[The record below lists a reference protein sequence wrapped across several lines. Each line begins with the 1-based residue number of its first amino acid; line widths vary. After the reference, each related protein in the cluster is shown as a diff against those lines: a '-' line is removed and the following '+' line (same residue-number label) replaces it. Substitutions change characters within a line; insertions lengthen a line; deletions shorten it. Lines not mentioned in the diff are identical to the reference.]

1 MKTAALNNWLDAWG
15 YLQEAGNLH
24 RAGKVPG
31 SHPYAREIDDLLD
44 PNGDIRARAVFDVDG
59 VPTVC
64 FLAKDSRTSKKAI
77 LDGIRER
84 IWNQNLVSIV
94 LVVDQESAQA
104 LPVSGRKADA
114 VSLSRDEANPLGPFS
129 SADVQSGTVFADHP
143 EWFSAENRVD
153 QVLLRSLKVMVDVL
167 QKQGLTKTDA
177 QLLMA
182 QVMFVSYLEHRG
194 IIGDQYR
201 TEHGVEPLSTLVA
214 AKNPAGIV
222 KLLRQLKKDFNGD
235 LLEPGERL
243 DRFWNGLSP
252 ASLQSLHGF
261 LKRDDLESGQL
272 SFWRYDFRF
281 IPVELISGIYESFLS
296 EDKKEVG
303 AFYTPRHLAMLAVDL
318 ALEGSEDVLKERIYD
333 GACGSGILL
342 TTAFRRLIGHAQGC
356 RDRTLTFAERVELL
370 ERSIFGSDLNLSA
383 CRVTAFSLYLSVLE
397 GLAPADLATLAAEG
411 KAKLPKLVG
420 KNLRGGEV
428 DGDFFDVSNPRAKRP
443 TCTVFL
449 SNPPWVEPP
458 KAVSL
463 SSDTWARANG
473 LDLPRRQTA
482 AAFVFRAKQC
492 LAPNGKVCFILPV
505 SLLAAPSSKEFMRD
519 LLEQYRVDKLIN
531 FGDVRKLLF
540 SSARQPTMVMVAK
553 PRQEDQFGPVRDE
566 QIDYWTPKADVSLAF
581 GRLTVHGADRSQ
593 IRAQSL
599 SYSNEL
605 LTTLFWGNTHDVA
618 MISQQRLKGTL
629 GTLLKRDGWTSMKG
643 FHVLD
648 SSVEEPASSQPLAVI
663 PFLDARSFS
672 STGSILDRDVLR
684 PFPTAK
690 WPTVARIPPAM
701 LNAFQ
706 APRIVFTDGLAKD
719 RRVCAAY
726 SSASFCFTSSI
737 GVITAPQGQARLLR
751 FIAFYLQSDIARYFL
766 LMTAYQI
773 AFERER
779 VSLNDLKALPFVAPD
794 AHRDPKAATAI
805 VKKLTDLLA
814 AIEAKSPILH
824 GDLYATKRQEAE
836 DLLAD
841 YFELSPQQYARIRE
855 IGALVVDSIQPG
867 TISDLKTELHRRPSY
882 SEVQEYAKT
891 LSSELRA
898 WQQAAGGIGSIEAD
912 LAFNAVGA
920 RGPIGVVRMKPN
932 KAAQSK
938 IETAESNKAVRALVD
953 ELRSNDLLPAS
964 WGECL
969 YVMGDIIIR
978 HGNNIYLAKPF
989 ISRFWMT
996 GSAQRDA
1003 ERIVRYARGMEN
1015 S

>member
-15 YLQEAGNLH
+15 YLQDAGNLH

-64 FLAKDSRTSKKAI
+64 FLAKDSRTSKKAA
-77 LDGIRER
+77 LDAIRER
-84 IWNQNLVSIV
+84 IWNQNLISIV

-104 LPVSGRKADA
+104 LPVSNRKADA
-114 VSLSRDEANPLGPFS
+114 VSLGRDEANPLSPFS
-129 SADVQSGTVFADHP
+129 SADVQSGSVFADHP

-201 TEHGVEPLSTLVA
+201 IEHDVEPLSALVA
-214 AKNPAGIV
+214 AKDAAGII

-318 ALEGSEDVLKERIYD
+318 ALEDSKDVLSERIYD

-342 TTAFRRLIGHAQGC
+342 TTAFRRLIGHAQG
-356 RDRTLTFAERVELL
+356 RRGGLLTFGERVELL

-458 KAVSL
+458 KTVSL

-473 LDLPRRQTA
+473 VDLPRRQTA
-482 AAFVFRAKQC
+482 AAFVFRASQC
-492 LAPNGKVCFILPV
+492 LVPTGKVCFILPV
-505 SLLAAPSSKEFMRD
+505 SLLAAPSSKAFMRD
-519 LLEQYRVDKLIN
+519 LLQQYRVDKLIN

-540 SSARQPTMVMVAK
+540 ASARQPTMVMVAT
-553 PRQEDQFGPVRDE
+553 PRPEGQLGPARDE

-605 LTTLFWGNTHDVA
+605 LTTLFWGNAHDVA

-629 GTLLKRDGWTSMKG
+629 GVLLKRDGWTSMKG
-643 FHVLD
+643 FHVMD
-648 SSVEEPASSQPLAVI
+648 SSVKEPASSEPLAAMS
-663 PFLDARSFS
+663 FLDARSFS
-672 STGSILDRDVLR
+672 SVGSVLDRGVLK
-684 PFPTAK
+684 PFPAEE

-706 APRIVFTDGLAKD
+706 APRIVLTDGLATD

-726 SSASFCFTSSI
+726 SSAPFCFTSSI
-737 GVITAPQGQARLLR
+737 GVITAPTGQARLLR
-751 FIAFYLQSDIARYFL
+751 FIAFYLQSDLARYFL

-794 AHRDPKAATAI
+794 VHRDPKAAAGI
-805 VKKLTDLLA
+805 VKQLTDLLA

-824 GDLYATKRQEAE
+824 NDLYAAKRQEAE
-836 DLLAD
+836 ALLAE
-841 YFELSPQQYARIRE
+841 YFELSPQQHARIQE
-855 IGALVVDSIQPG
+855 ISALVVDSIQPG
-867 TISDLKTELHRRPSY
+867 TISDLNTALHRRPSE
-882 SEVQEYAKT
+882 SEIQQYGAT

-898 WQQAAGGIGSIEAD
+898 WQQAAGGTGSIEAD
-912 LAFNAVGA
+912 LAFNAAGA

-932 KAAQSK
+932 KAAQSRIK
-938 IETAESNKAVRALVD
+938 AAESNKAVRALVD
-953 ELRSNDLLPAS
+953 ELRGNDLLPAC

-978 HGNNIYLAKPF
+978 HEDNIYLVKPF

-1003 ERIVRYARGMEN
+1003 ERIVRYARGME